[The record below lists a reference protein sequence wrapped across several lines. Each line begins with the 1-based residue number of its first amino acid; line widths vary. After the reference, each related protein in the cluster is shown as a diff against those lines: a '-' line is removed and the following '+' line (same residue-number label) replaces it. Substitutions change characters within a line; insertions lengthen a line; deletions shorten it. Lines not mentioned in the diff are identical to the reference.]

1 MTKQISRS
9 QFGQTSEITESN
21 KSQPNPASQ
30 KTERPMAS
38 ERANDSPLGV
48 ATNMASATTDHSYTS
63 VATAMV
69 PPMAVK
75 PAKKLNPVAA
85 RISPFQPGLQL
96 VSVSSPP
103 ILPLVR
109 TAFTCLATENGREL
123 GIPMPIVEEVVSVFS
138 GSPRQLEQ
146 AQLFAVANP
155 PATSSIVSVTKR
167 CAAPEKLDWT
177 NYGGQYALLPIIEDA
192 KGWVIIEQTTVGA
205 ITPAFLQGL
214 IQIDHAAKQAGTW
227 VMLLIAGS
235 DRADV
240 SQLTHV
246 CGDLIEVA
254 QCEPDVDCDTAFSID
269 CVGIRDLNSL
279 GVGKTMCNVQLIDSV
294 FHRRYTRFV
303 SADLE
308 TRIMCELRGQQK
320 SLDEIGSIFKINKS
334 TVFRRLQGLP
344 IPRPEEV
351 DQDWLDRNLEALP
364 SKSS

>member
-1 MTKQISRS
+1 MNKPIPRT
-9 QFGQTSEITESN
+9 QFAQTSESAESS
-21 KSQPNPASQ
+21 KSQPDPASQ
-30 KTERPMAS
+30 KTELPMAS
-38 ERANDSPLGV
+38 ERANDSPLDV
-48 ATNMASATTDHSYTS
+48 ATNMASATFDHSCTSDATS
-63 VATAMV
+63 VIT
-69 PPMAVK
+69 PMAVK
-75 PAKKLNPVAA
+75 PAKKFNPIVMG
-85 RISPFQPGLQL
+85 ISPFEPGLQIVNVL
-96 VSVSSPP
+96 STP
-103 ILPLVR
+103 ILPMVR
-109 TAFTCLATENGREL
+109 SAFTCLATEKGREL

-155 PATSSIVSVTKR
+155 PATSSVVSVTKR

-192 KGWVIIEQTTVGA
+192 KGWVIIEQTTVGG

-214 IQIDHAAKQAGTW
+214 IQIAHAAKQAGTW

-254 QCEPDVDCDTAFSID
+254 ECEPDVDCDAAFSID

-279 GVGKTMCNVQLIDSV
+279 GVGKTLCNVKLTDGV
-294 FHRRYTRFV
+294 FHRRYERFV
-303 SADLE
+303 AADLD
-308 TRIMCELRGQQK
+308 TRIMRALRGLEK
-320 SLDEIGSIFKINKS
+320 SQDEIGSLFKINKS
-334 TVFRRLQGLP
+334 TVLRRLRGLP